1 MLKNPESVILPMGTA
16 SYVPSQLSF
25 MGLRLDV
32 FRGVYPPQEDSFL
45 LAKHT
50 HSLEGNILELGT
62 GCGLSALLNASRNP
76 SNYVLGVDIS
86 HSAVENAAYNAR
98 HNRVKNAQFIHSD
111 MFSRVPKV
119 RFDSILFNPPY
130 LPEDENSRSDPL
142 RHALYGGKSG
152 RAHTDRFLYHLEDH
166 LLPGGKAFLVQ
177 SSLTDIPKT
186 IEKAGRLG
194 FSVEITA
201 ERPFFFERLALLRLF
216 RE

>member
-1 MLKNPESVILPMGTA
+1 MG
-16 SYVPSQLSF
+16 SSDFPYLNF

-32 FRGVYPPQEDSFL
+32 FKDVYTPQEDSFL

-76 SNYVLGVDIS
+76 SNYVFGVDLN
-86 HSAVENAAYNAR
+86 HSAVQNAAYNAR
-98 HNRVKNAQFIHSD
+98 HNQIKNAHFQHSD
-111 MFSRVPKV
+111 LFSNIPNV

-130 LPEDENSRSDPL
+130 LPEEENGTQKESMLDL
-142 RHALYGGKSG
+142 ALYGGKNG
-152 RAHTDRFLYHLEDH
+152 RKQTDVFLHHLEDH
-166 LLPGGKAFLVQ
+166 LLPGGNAFLIQ

-186 IEKAGRLG
+186 VERANILG
-194 FSVEITA
+194 FSAEIVE
-201 ERPFFFERLALLRLF
+201 EQSFFFEKLSLLKLF